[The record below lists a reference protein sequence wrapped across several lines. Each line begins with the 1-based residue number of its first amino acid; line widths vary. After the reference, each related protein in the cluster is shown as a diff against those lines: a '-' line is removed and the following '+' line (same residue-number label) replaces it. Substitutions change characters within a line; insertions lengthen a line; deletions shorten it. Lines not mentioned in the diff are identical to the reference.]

1 MTADILVGEPHYTA
15 VDNAPDV
22 VKEFN
27 RDEPLNEGE
36 VVAISISPTF
46 FGRQSTD
53 GRLGFGL
60 FGSILPIKISGTKT
74 IGNHKFGFEV
84 FLENAKAAFVNKSNL
99 DLPQISIELTI
110 DRGKTK
116 VWSIDDSG
124 SLREQHPV
132 EGISGEILIDVD
144 GFEDADFT
152 LGVGIVKASAIQPQR
167 RPATTIPIG

>member
-84 FLENAKAAFVNKSNL
+84 FLENAKAAFVINPIWIYPKFLLNL
-99 DLPQISIELTI
+99 Q
-110 DRGKTK
+110 
-116 VWSIDDSG
+116 
-124 SLREQHPV
+124 
-132 EGISGEILIDVD
+132 LIA
-144 GFEDADFT
+144 E
-152 LGVGIVKASAIQPQR
+152 
-167 RPATTIPIG
+167 RPKFGQ